1 MPRIRTIKPELW
13 SSPGIG
19 ELEFGTR
26 LLFIALWN
34 WADDYGRGTA
44 NLREL
49 AGFAFPHDDNIGSAD
64 IRRMLG
70 GIHRVFGVEF
80 YTVGGRPYYAI
91 PSWDQ
96 HQKID
101 KRSQPR
107 QPAPEDGEHFNPEQE
122 WSSELGKQKSSTDP
136 TEPSTNPIE
145 SSPSPRR
152 TPGAGTGEQGNRGT
166 GEGSPTG
173 NPKKNPQCGA
183 ARREHERFA
192 EFYNAFPRHK
202 DRQDAARKFQ
212 QAINAGA
219 DPDTLIAAAHRYRA
233 DTADADQQFV
243 KYPATWLNKGSW
255 KDEPD
260 RKPVATPQTEVST
273 ADQRIAQLQAMK
285 QNLPRDP
292 PEETARVQG
301 SPWRRLA

>member
-13 SSPGIG
+13 SSPLIG
-19 ELEFGTR
+19 ELEFDTR

-44 NLREL
+44 NPREL
-49 AGFAFPHDDNIGSAD
+49 AGFAFPHDDNVDSAD

-80 YTVGGRPYYAI
+80 YTSGGRPYYAI
-91 PSWDQ
+91 PTWER

-101 KRSQPR
+101 KRAKER
-107 QPAPEDGEHFNPEQE
+107 HPAPEDGEPFDPEQE
-122 WSSELGKQKSSTDP
+122 WPAAQGKRQHL
-136 TEPSTNPIE
+136 TNPAESSANPAE
-145 SSPSPRR
+145 SSPSPRWEL
-152 TPGAGTGEQGNRGT
+152 GDGTEEQGNRGS
-166 GEGSPTG
+166 EE
-173 NPKKNPQCGA
+173 KKNPQRGA

-192 EFYNAFPRHK
+192 EFYDAFPRHK

-212 QAINAGA
+212 QIINSGV
-219 DPDTLIAAAHRYRA
+219 DPDTLIAAAYQYRA
-233 DTADADQQFV
+233 DTADTDQQYV

-260 RKPVATPQTEVST
+260 RKPAAKPAVST

-292 PEETARVQG
+292 PDETAAVR
-301 SPWRRLA
+301 STSWRRLA